1 MSAEAMFGTV
11 MIGRSSTPVEQVRS
25 LVSDWSTK
33 IGSAAGFVDE
43 RALVTDDGRV
53 VMCVRFVDRA
63 SYEALADNP
72 AQAAWWE
79 ANLKP
84 LLDGDPEW
92 IDGHWHD
99 I

>member
-1 MSAEAMFGTV
+1 MAADEMFGTV
-11 MIGRSSTPVEQVRS
+11 MIGRSATSVEHMRS
-25 LVSDWSTK
+25 LVADWSSQM
-33 IGSAAGFVDE
+33 GSTAGFVDE

>member
-1 MSAEAMFGTV
+1 MSAEVMFGTV

-25 LVSDWSTK
+25 LVSDWSTE

-63 SYEALADNP
+63 SYEALADDP